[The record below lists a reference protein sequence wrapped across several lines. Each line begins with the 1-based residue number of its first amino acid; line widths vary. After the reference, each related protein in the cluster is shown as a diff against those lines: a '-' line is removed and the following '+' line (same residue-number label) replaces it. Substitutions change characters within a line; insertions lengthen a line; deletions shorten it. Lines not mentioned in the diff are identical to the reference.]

1 MGWDGMGWGGV
12 GRGGGGGGGGA
23 ASIGLVLLSYYDFY
37 VLIKIL
43 VAFYTTFINLFLF
56 CFPGLFSLVLL
67 PVLKYTVTNVPIF
80 LN

>member
-1 MGWDGMGWGGV
+1 MGEGS
-12 GRGGGGGGGGA
+12 GRA
-23 ASIGLVLLSYYDFY
+23 ASVGLVLFSYHAFY